1 MVETPPVYRLAVG
14 RREFAESLKL
24 LSVARPKGR
33 GADAD
38 CIFEHFGGMLTVS
51 APGAATELI
60 AAGSWPRMVR
70 ASLRALLDLRTRLPP
85 GDPLTL
91 RFQGGRLWIEK
102 FSIPAKLGAP
112 LVGAAD
118 AQMDLPLNPRTID
131 YVRLK
136 RRRGREEL
144 LRLGLWSAVEEAE
157 KDLEA
162 RVRSAAKILAPLGIA
177 ESRLRAFVELLLGT
191 SKK

>member
-1 MVETPPVYRLAVG
+1 MWVSAPG
-14 RREFAESLKL
+14 RRGAGAGCALGPGGGL
-24 LSVARPKGR
+24 LT
-33 GADAD
+33 
-38 CIFEHFGGMLTVS
+38 LS

-85 GDPLTL
+85 GDPLAL
-91 RFQGGRLWIEK
+91 RYQGGRLWIEK

-118 AQMDLPLNPRTID
+118 AQMDLPLNPRTSD

-144 LRLGLWSAVEEAE
+144 LRRGLWSAIEEAE
-157 KDLEA
+157 KDLER
-162 RVRSAAKILAPLGIA
+162 RVGAAAKILAPLGIA
-177 ESRLRAFVELLLGT
+177 ESRLRAFVEVLLGAQ
-191 SKK
+191 KK